1 VQAYGQT
8 LLVEERSSGILLVAL
23 YAPKARNAF
32 SDQMYQ
38 DLIHLFEY
46 ATHNEHI
53 VAVVLTG
60 HGPYFSSGANLK
72 EFPNQLAPTPAQ
84 EEKDHTIMQRN
95 TLELP
100 SGKFMMTILSFPKI
114 IAAAVNGPAIGIGV
128 TLLFHCDLCYCTSN
142 ATFWIPFTRLA
153 LVPEFASSATLLDTM
168 GLAKANEL
176 LLLGQKID
184 ANTAVQWNICSSI
197 LDCSNHP
204 TNDPFHPDSI
214 GIQVCQRLEE
224 KLFSLPLGNET
235 SVVSNLLFF
244 PLGFSNEFRTF

>member
-1 VQAYGQT
+1 LFFFVF
-8 LLVEERSSGILLVAL
+8 LC
-23 YAPKARNAF
+23 PK
-32 SDQMYQ
+32 
-38 DLIHLFEY
+38 
-46 ATHNEHI
+46 
-53 VAVVLTG
+53 
-60 HGPYFSSGANLK
+60 
-72 EFPNQLAPTPAQ
+72 
-84 EEKDHTIMQRN
+84 
-95 TLELP
+95 
-100 SGKFMMTILSFPKI
+100 
-114 IAAAVNGPAIGIGV
+114 
-128 TLLFHCDLCYCTSN
+128 
-142 ATFWIPFTRLA
+142 
-153 LVPEFASSATLLDTM
+153 VPEFASSATLLDTM